1 MFFIKVFRSLEL
13 FKEIKPK
20 SAIRTLYDLVPDA
33 CFDSSE
39 DEENPS
45 MFVMSLTVDG
55 KEFRA
60 KESSKSKAKIKICKQ
75 AIKHLQPGTN
85 HYFF

>member
-1 MFFIKVFRSLEL
+1 LFLAL

-20 SAIRTLYDLVPDA
+20 SAIRALYDLIPDA
-33 CFDSSE
+33 CFDSIE

-60 KESSKSKAKIKICKQ
+60 KESSKSKAKVKICKQ
-75 AIKHLQPGTN
+75 AIKHLQPETN